1 MEWALTNAAGV
12 EQLAIYES
20 RLNFILPLYHDAS
33 ICAYDVT
40 RFPAFVLRT
49 SRAHPYLLV
58 DGCVQENPHY
68 VPPEHLTPEL
78 ESRRS

>member
-1 MEWALTNAAGV
+1 MEWALTNAPGV

-49 SRAHPYLLV
+49 SRAHPFICWSTAVCKKTRTTCRLS
-58 DGCVQENPHY
+58 
-68 VPPEHLTPEL
+68 T
-78 ESRRS
+78 